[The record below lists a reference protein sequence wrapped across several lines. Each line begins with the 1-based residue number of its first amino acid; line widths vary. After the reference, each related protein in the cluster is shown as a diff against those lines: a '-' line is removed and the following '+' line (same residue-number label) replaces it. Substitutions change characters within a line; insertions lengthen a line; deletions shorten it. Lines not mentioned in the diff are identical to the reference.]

1 MSDSLGTISRRD
13 ALSAG
18 VRGAGLLALGGALG
32 LLLTQ
37 KAKGG
42 TLWQIDPW
50 KCNFCGK
57 CATECVLNPSAAKC
71 VQVYPICGYCKLCTG
86 YFEAEP
92 NQLNT
97 AAENQLCPTG
107 AIKRKWI
114 EGQYYEYSIDNE
126 LCIGCAKCVKGCTL
140 YGNGSF
146 FLQIDQEKCAG
157 CNDCSIARVCPPKAI
172 SRVPADRPYVLKE
185 PGKIGKE

>member
-1 MSDSLGTISRRD
+1 MGEHLEQPNRREVL
-13 ALSAG
+13 AAG

-32 LLLTQ
+32 MLFVQ
-37 KAKGG
+37 RPARG
-42 TLWQIDPW
+42 TVWQIDPW
-50 KCNFCGK
+50 KCTFCGK
-57 CATECVLNPSAAKC
+57 CATECVLNPSAVKC

-92 NQLNT
+92 NDLNT

-114 EGQYYEYSIDNE
+114 EGQYYEYSIDAE

-140 YGNGSF
+140 FGNGSF
-146 FLQIDQEKCAG
+146 FLQIDQKKCAG
-157 CNDCSIARVCPPKAI
+157 CNSCSIASVCPPQAI
-172 SRVPADRPYVLKE
+172 ERVPADRPYMLKTSTTK
-185 PGKIGKE
+185 P